1 VAVIVVLLYHA
12 QIKWFSGGFIGV
24 DVFFTISGY
33 VVALSILRSL
43 DQGDFRL
50 RDFYARRLRRLAP
63 SLYLVLAATLVFCAS
78 YCFPQDTYGVLKNS
92 LLASVFYSNIYLAKQ
107 TGYFSADADQQ
118 ALLHTWSLSVEEQFY
133 LVFPLAL
140 LALRKMR
147 PAMLLAIAGGA
158 CVLGLIWSQTA
169 VAAGTPQAYFKLQY
183 RLFEF
188 LAGIVI
194 AVLQRLRG
202 PQRAHL
208 LRDLL
213 PDLLLVTGLALIG
226 YAVIH
231 FDAQTAMPG
240 WHAAIPCTGAA
251 LILAAGRGA
260 KLAHRL
266 LANAMLVYLGK
277 LSYVIYLW
285 HWPVMFAFR
294 RLQFVSTA
302 AMVAAIALSLL
313 LGALTHHYWE
323 QPLRQ
328 ARWSVRQTF
337 FRLFVAP
344 VIVMGC
350 LLATANRYDNFSRLY
365 PEAYRLNYEATGSSV
380 FDTARA
386 KKCWGKV
393 AVTSPQDCSV
403 GDMAIPVNAV
413 FWGDSHAY
421 HLIDFMDQLG
431 KKHGQRLHD
440 LTMTMCPPNADGPA
454 RAGDPFYQKYRDECR
469 QHNRAVMSYILSNDA
484 IKTVV
489 MSAVWANYDNPGRGT
504 DVQPTPHGYLPG
516 DAYLAATL
524 ARLSAANKRVIF
536 VDDIPIVPPDLDNC
550 LSNRLYLPTAR
561 DTDCT
566 YDESYA
572 IAQHQPAVK
581 ILAEMTQLY
590 PDTAIIHTYDVPCSA
605 GRCATQLLGVPL
617 YRNNDT
623 GHLGSGGSRVYYEA
637 YRQRRGDE
645 LQRIFGAN

>member
-1 VAVIVVLLYHA
+1 VAVIVVLLCHA
-12 QIKWFSGGFIGV
+12 QIKGFSGGFIGV

-33 VVALSILRSL
+33 VVAQSILRSL

-50 RDFYARRLRRLAP
+50 RDFYARRLRRQAP
-63 SLYLVLAATLVFCAS
+63 SLYLVLAATLVFCAG
-78 YCFPQDTYGVLKNS
+78 YCFPQDTYAVLKNS
-92 LLASVFYSNIYLAKQ
+92 VLASVFYSNIYLAKQ

-133 LVFPLAL
+133 LVFPVAL
-140 LALRKMR
+140 LALRKVR
-147 PAMLLAIAGGA
+147 PATLLAIVSGA
-158 CVLGLIWSQTA
+158 CMLGLIWSQTA

-194 AVLQRLRG
+194 AMLHRMRG
-202 PQRAHL
+202 PQCAHL

-240 WHAAIPCTGAA
+240 WHAAVPCAGAA
-251 LILAAGRGA
+251 LIIAAGRGA
-260 KLAHRL
+260 RLAHGL

-294 RLQFVSTA
+294 RLQFVSTGA
-302 AMVAAIALSLL
+302 MMVALALSLL

-350 LLATANRYDNFSRLY
+350 LLAVANRYDNFSRFY
-365 PEAYRLNYEATGSSV
+365 PAAYRLNYEATGSSV

-386 KKCWGKV
+386 KQCWGKV

-431 KKHGQRLHD
+431 KEHGLRLHD
-440 LTMTMCPPNADGPA
+440 LAMTMCPPNADGPA
-454 RAGDPFYQKYRDECR
+454 RAGDPFYQKYRDDCR
-469 QHNRAVMSYILSNDA
+469 QHNRAVMDYILSSDA
-484 IKTVV
+484 IKTVI
-489 MSAVWANYDNPGRGT
+489 MSAVWANYDNPGRGA

-524 ARLSAANKRVIF
+524 TRLSAANKRVIF
-536 VDDIPIVPPDLDNC
+536 VDDIPIVPPALDNC

-572 IAQHQPAVK
+572 IAQHQPAVH
-581 ILAEMTQLY
+581 ILAEMTQRF
-590 PDTAIIHTYDVPCSA
+590 PETAIIHTFDVPCSA
-605 GRCATQLLGVPL
+605 GRCATELLGVPL

-637 YRQRRGDE
+637 YRQRRGEE